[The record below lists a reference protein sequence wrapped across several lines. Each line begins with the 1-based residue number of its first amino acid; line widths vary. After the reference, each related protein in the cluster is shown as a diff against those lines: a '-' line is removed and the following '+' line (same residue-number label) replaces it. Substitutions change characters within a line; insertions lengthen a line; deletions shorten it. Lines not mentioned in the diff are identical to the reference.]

1 MRNPDPASHSEL
13 APRQVQVLIVQDH
26 PLLASA
32 IARVLEGQPDLAVSG
47 VCASGADAVEAAAQ
61 NRPDVVLMDFR
72 LPDVTGPAAAR
83 TIKSAHADA
92 AIVFHSADESE
103 TALLDAIDAGAT
115 AYLTKD
121 ATADQIIEA
130 VRRASRGEVLIPVEL
145 FARAIAR
152 QRGVVTKKREREQ
165 LLAEFTPRELDIL
178 HLLAEGLDT
187 TAMSQS
193 LGIAPHTVEWHVRH
207 VIEKLQVHS
216 KLQAVIAAGASF
228 RRGLIQPS
236 TVSSA
241 HAFAWGP
248 AMCMHGDK
256 PFAYT
261 RRTEHRMTSAS
272 EASAACLASVFWSL
286 PPAVAGSR
294 GHGRADTQSTSP

>member
-1 MRNPDPASHSEL
+1 TSSVGEPA
-13 APRQVQVLIVQDH
+13 ARRVQVLIVQDH

-32 IARVLEGQPDLAVSG
+32 IARVLEGQPDLSVSG
-47 VCASGADAVEAAAQ
+47 VSASGADAVVAAAQ
-61 NRPDVVLMDFR
+61 KKPDVVLMDFR

-130 VRRASRGEVLIPVEL
+130 VRRASKGEVLIPAEL

-152 QRGVVTKKREREQ
+152 HRGAVVKKRERER

-187 TAMSQS
+187 TAMAQR

-207 VIEKLQVHS
+207 VIEKLHVHS
-216 KLQAVIAAGASF
+216 QLQ
-228 RRGLIQPS
+228 
-236 TVSSA
+236 
-241 HAFAWGP
+241 
-248 AMCMHGDK
+248 
-256 PFAYT
+256 
-261 RRTEHRMTSAS
+261 
-272 EASAACLASVFWSL
+272 
-286 PPAVAGSR
+286 
-294 GHGRADTQSTSP
+294 

>member
-1 MRNPDPASHSEL
+1 MAVAPQPSGVRVATMRNSEPMTGGEPN
-13 APRQVQVLIVQDH
+13 ARQVQVLIVQDH

-32 IARVLEGQPDLAVSG
+32 IARVLEGEPDLAVSG
-47 VCASGADAVEAAAQ
+47 VSGSGAEAVASAARR
-61 NRPDVVLMDFR
+61 RPDVVLMDFR

-83 TIKSAHADA
+83 MIQGEHAGA

-103 TALLDAIDAGAT
+103 AALLDAIDAGAT

-130 VRRASRGEVLIPVEL
+130 VRRASKGEVLIPVEL

-152 QRGVVTKKREREQ
+152 QRGVVSKKREREQ

-187 TAMSQS
+187 MSMS
-193 LGIAPHTVEWHVRH
+193 ERLTIAPHTVEWHVRH

-216 KLQAVIAAGASF
+216 KLQAVIAAAHK
-228 RRGLIQPS
+228 GLI
-236 TVSSA
+236 
-241 HAFAWGP
+241 
-248 AMCMHGDK
+248 
-256 PFAYT
+256 
-261 RRTEHRMTSAS
+261 E
-272 EASAACLASVFWSL
+272 L
-286 PPAVAGSR
+286 
-294 GHGRADTQSTSP
+294 

>member
-1 MRNPDPASHSEL
+1 VRYPEL
-13 APRQVQVLIVQDH
+13 AKQSEPAARRVHVLIVQDH

-32 IARVLEGQPDLAVSG
+32 LARVLEGQPDLAVSG
-47 VCASGADAVEAAAQ
+47 VSSSGADALEAAARK
-61 NRPDVVLMDFR
+61 RPDVVLMDFR
-72 LPDVTGPAAAR
+72 LPDLPGPEAAR
-83 TIKSAHADA
+83 MIQNQYAEA
-92 AIVFHSADESE
+92 AIVFHSADDSE
-103 TALLDAIDAGAT
+103 TALLDAVDAGAT

-152 QRGVVTKKREREQ
+152 QRGAVIKKRERDQ

-187 TAMSQS
+187 TAMSQR

-216 KLQAVIAAGASF
+216 KLQAVIAAA
-228 RRGLIQPS
+228 RRGLI
-236 TVSSA
+236 
-241 HAFAWGP
+241 
-248 AMCMHGDK
+248 
-256 PFAYT
+256 
-261 RRTEHRMTSAS
+261 E
-272 EASAACLASVFWSL
+272 L
-286 PPAVAGSR
+286 
-294 GHGRADTQSTSP
+294 

>member
-1 MRNPDPASHSEL
+1 MHNLEPVTSLESAGR
-13 APRQVQVLIVQDH
+13 RVQILIVQDH

-32 IARVLEGQPDLAVSG
+32 ISRVLEAQPDLAVSG
-47 VCASGADAVEAAAQ
+47 VTSSGADAVQAAAD

-83 TIKSAHADA
+83 MIKSAHADA

-115 AYLTKD
+115 AYLTKN

-130 VRRASRGEVLIPVEL
+130 VRRASTGEVLIPAEL

-152 QRGVVTKKREREQ
+152 QRGVVTRKREREQ

-187 TAMSQS
+187 TAMSQR
-193 LGIAPHTVEWHVRH
+193 LAIAPHTVEWHVRH

-216 KLQAVIAAGASF
+216 KLQAVIAAAHK
-228 RRGLIQPS
+228 GLI
-236 TVSSA
+236 
-241 HAFAWGP
+241 
-248 AMCMHGDK
+248 
-256 PFAYT
+256 
-261 RRTEHRMTSAS
+261 E
-272 EASAACLASVFWSL
+272 L
-286 PPAVAGSR
+286 
-294 GHGRADTQSTSP
+294 

>member
-1 MRNPDPASHSEL
+1 MVATVRNLEPAAYDQSVDH
-13 APRQVQVLIVQDH
+13 RVQVLIVQDH

-47 VCASGADAVEAAAQ
+47 VSSSGADAVQAAAQ

-72 LPDVTGPAAAR
+72 LPDVTGPVAAR
-83 TIKSAHADA
+83 TIKTAHADA

-103 TALLDAIDAGAT
+103 KALLDAIDAGAT

-130 VRRASRGEVLIPVEL
+130 VRRASKGEVLIPVEL

-152 QRGVVTKKREREQ
+152 QRGVVTRKREREQ
-165 LLAEFTPRELDIL
+165 LLAQFTPRELDIL
-178 HLLAEGLDT
+178 NLLAEGLDT
-187 TAMSQS
+187 GAMSER

-216 KLQAVIAAGASF
+216 KLQAVIAAA
-228 RRGLIQPS
+228 RKGLI
-236 TVSSA
+236 
-241 HAFAWGP
+241 
-248 AMCMHGDK
+248 
-256 PFAYT
+256 
-261 RRTEHRMTSAS
+261 E
-272 EASAACLASVFWSL
+272 L
-286 PPAVAGSR
+286 
-294 GHGRADTQSTSP
+294 